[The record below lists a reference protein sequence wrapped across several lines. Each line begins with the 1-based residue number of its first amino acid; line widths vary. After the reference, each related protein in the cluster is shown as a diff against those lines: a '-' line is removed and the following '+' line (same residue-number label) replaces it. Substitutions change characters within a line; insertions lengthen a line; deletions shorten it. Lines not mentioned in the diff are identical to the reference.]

1 MVQNSLGVKTKNL
14 KVENFSNCCIFVRI
28 FSFDLNT
35 IICFPCTIFD
45 ILTQNKFMPTF
56 DKYFFLTTNFT
67 IYFSGLIYRYF
78 LCGVLE
84 YVYSTHTSLEI
95 YETYVFSHHCGG
107 LKFFFSSAHFG
118 RTLEPTLSV
127 SDVMIMT
134 LLIWVICPN
143 IFVLICLNI
152 FVKNCANIFGQKLC
166 KYFWTKI
173 VQIFLDKNCANIFG

>member
-1 MVQNSLGVKTKNL
+1 MQNSLGVKTKNL

-84 YVYSTHTSLEI
+84 YVYSSHTPICLYPSLEI

-107 LKFFFSSAHFG
+107 LKFFFSQS
-118 RTLEPTLSV
+118 RSR
-127 SDVMIMT
+127 
-134 LLIWVICPN
+134 
-143 IFVLICLNI
+143 
-152 FVKNCANIFGQKLC
+152 
-166 KYFWTKI
+166 Y
-173 VQIFLDKNCANIFG
+173 QIFDNIYFNLMHHENALSNHLKRSQFNGETFAV